1 MKGFMTGFIL
11 FLSMTGFAQKNAEKA
26 TFKVNGNCEMC
37 KQKIEKA
44 ALVNGVS
51 AAVWNIDSKIM
62 RIKFSP
68 DVISLD
74 SIQKLIAQ
82 IGYDT
87 EKYRADDLTYSQLHK
102 CCLYERNN

>member
-1 MKGFMTGFIL
+1 MKGFISGLMLFIAI
-11 FLSMTGFAQKNAEKA
+11 TGFAQKNAEKA
-26 TFKVNGNCEMC
+26 AFKVNGNCTMC

-44 ALVNGVS
+44 ASVNGVS
-51 AAVWNIDSKIM
+51 AAVWNVDSKTL

-74 SIQKLIAQ
+74 SIQKLIAE

-87 EKYRADDLTYSQLHK
+87 EKYRADDSTYSQLHK
-102 CCLYERNN
+102 CCLYERKK